1 MVLVHWHSYYFS
13 NLCADHFIS
22 RCVEHLK
29 TSWIWKPSLLMPL
42 PYHIQVLLLCMHE
55 KFTVSFESFQ
65 HIHMYTAAQW
75 ESMYYNVK

>member
-1 MVLVHWHSYYFS
+1 MKT
-13 NLCADHFIS
+13 FI
-22 RCVEHLK
+22 VDAFA
-29 TSWIWKPSLLMPL
+29 T
-42 PYHIQVLLLCMHE
+42 YIQVLLLCMHE